1 MKKVFIVLGVVLLVL
16 VVLAVVFFAMQSKR
30 AAEYA
35 NLTPTERTEKIEA
48 LLTEHAEKT
57 TTLQF
62 AMNVPESG
70 INYSFS
76 STVPNQRFHSASAGK
91 LMTSTLIFMAIE
103 QGKLTLETPISSI
116 LGHELLNGL
125 FVYQDTDYQDQVT
138 VRHLLGHMSGVN
150 DYYESETFDGST
162 FAGDII
168 NNPDTLWTPL
178 ELIAYTRNNQKAVGK
193 PGEKFLYSDTGYILL
208 GLIIEEIYDMP
219 FHEAL
224 QTYIFD
230 PADMQETDLCF
241 YSDGFDQEAL
251 APLYI
256 NGVDVHL
263 FRSISADFSGGGLS
277 ITAEDLL
284 KFLDALQSE
293 RFISQ
298 QSLDMMADFE
308 HKYIKGIHYGLGMMQ
323 VHFDEFFFLLKD
335 LPRLQGHLGVT
346 GVHAWYDPETHA
358 SFVLNV
364 GNTKDM
370 SDSFKLLIQI
380 IQILYPS

>member
-1 MKKVFIVLGVVLLVL
+1 MKKKKVFIVILIAVL
-16 VVLAVVFFAMQSKR
+16 VVVVIAVVFLAMQRKR
-30 AAEYA
+30 AAENA
-35 NLTPTERTEKIEA
+35 HLTPTERIEA
-48 LLTEHAEKT
+48 LLTEHAKKAK
-57 TTLQF
+57 TLQF
-62 AMNVPESG
+62 AMNVPALG
-70 INYSFS
+70 IRYSFS
-76 STVPNQRFHSASAGK
+76 STVPNQQFHSASAGK
-91 LMTSTLIFMAIE
+91 LMTSTLIFMAID

-116 LGHELLNGL
+116 LGHELLDGL
-125 FVYQDTDYQDQVT
+125 FVYQDIDYKDQVT

-150 DYYESETFDGST
+150 DYYESDTFDGSKFT
-162 FAGDII
+162 EDMI
-168 NNPDTLWTPL
+168 NNPDTLWTPP
-178 ELIAYTRNNQKAVGK
+178 ELIAYSRDNQKAVGK

-208 GLIIEEIYDMP
+208 GLIIEEIYGMP
-219 FHEAL
+219 YHEAL

-230 PADMQETDLCF
+230 LADMQETHLCF

-293 RFISQ
+293 RFVSR
-298 QSLDMMADFE
+298 QSLDMMATFD
-308 HKYIKGIHYGLGMMQ
+308 HKYITGIHYGLGMMQ
-323 VHFDEFFFLLKD
+323 VHFEDFFFLLKG

-346 GVHAWYDPETHA
+346 GVHAWFDPETQA

-370 SDSFKLLIQI
+370 SDSFRLLIQI
-380 IQILYPS
+380 IQILYQS